1 MKNDSCFN
9 ARHRITSNSIDLDS
23 DASLKVSP
31 RNEPATF
38 SSGEMGSEGR
48 IIEVSFNDNLW
59 WNIAYSFFNMGRNS
73 QVRVYRE
80 FIVGVLSIKQ
90 SWKAQWDLS

>member
-1 MKNDSCFN
+1 MIKITTSKFLKNDSCFN

-38 SSGEMGSEGR
+38 SLGEVGSGGR
-48 IIEVSFNDNLW
+48 MSMTIFDEILLTHF
-59 WNIAYSFFNMGRNS
+59 
-73 QVRVYRE
+73 
-80 FIVGVLSIKQ
+80 
-90 SWKAQWDLS
+90 